1 VVIAQDLNKHVSRV
15 ILFLWERRFNPCPR
29 RNWKRLLLL
38 FDSFF
43 FRRMEKGSV
52 MDSEVVGVSHSRN
65 QKRKGRR
72 LDTRKKDND
81 SKEII

>member
-38 FDSFF
+38 FDFF
-43 FRRMEKGSV
+43 SSPHGGSV

-65 QKRKGRR
+65 QK
-72 LDTRKKDND
+72 
-81 SKEII
+81 KERAEIES